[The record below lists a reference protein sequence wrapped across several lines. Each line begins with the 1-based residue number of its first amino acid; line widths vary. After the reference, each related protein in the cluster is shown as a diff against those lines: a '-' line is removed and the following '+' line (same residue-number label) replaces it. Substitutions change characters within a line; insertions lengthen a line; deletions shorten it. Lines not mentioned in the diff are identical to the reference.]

1 MTQTASSTW
10 PGGSKP
16 GQGNGRMALRHAAGQ
31 PLHSLPRGGIVAGS
45 SDPCRPG
52 LTFMDSAGVMCLFEC
67 HQSCASL
74 GVSLEIA
81 PSREVARVLDLVRF
95 REATETR
102 VSPPTP
108 STSATDESETGMVA
122 DKTGG
127 D

>member
-1 MTQTASSTW
+1 
-10 PGGSKP
+10 
-16 GQGNGRMALRHAAGQ
+16 
-31 PLHSLPRGGIVAGS
+31 V
-45 SDPCRPG
+45 
-52 LTFMDSAGVMCLFEC
+52 DSAGVKCLLDR
-67 HQSCASL
+67 HQSCATL
-74 GVSLEIA
+74 GVKSLEIA